1 MSAMRMSLALL
12 VVALVVAGCSPRRE
26 RPATSAATSAAPGV
40 AAAAAATP
48 ASSGLPTVE
57 ITAKEAAYEAPDQ
70 FPAGLLTVVLRNEA
84 SSQRNAQFF
93 RVNDGVSLQQ
103 LADAFQQGPR
113 AALPFTS
120 FTGGADGAAGGTQ
133 VVTQEMA
140 EGLYVMTT
148 LLLGPDGQQFVP
160 QGMVKPFRV
169 VAAANSAAAQPAPP
183 RAEAELT
190 LADFA
195 YIIPPIP
202 PGQHVL
208 KLVNVGQEPHEILVK
223 RLASGKTQADALA
236 FVLDPRGTPPYDDA
250 GGLLVFPG
258 GESTWMTFDLPGGAV
273 RGHLLL
279 PRADER
285 QDARRAWNDQPVRGP
300 VRISTCEV
308 MR

>member
-1 MSAMRMSLALL
+1 M
-12 VVALVVAGCSPRRE
+12 
-26 RPATSAATSAAPGV
+26 
-40 AAAAAATP
+40 
-48 ASSGLPTVE
+48 E
-57 ITAKEAAYEAPDQ
+57 ITAKEAAYQAPDQ

-120 FTGGADGAAGGTQ
+120 FTGGPGTVPPGGTQ

-195 YIIPPIP
+195 YIIPPIR

-258 GESTWMTFDLPGGAV
+258 GESTWMTFDLPAGQYVGICYFREPTSGKTHAELGMISQFAV
-273 RGHLLL
+273 
-279 PRADER
+279 
-285 QDARRAWNDQPVRGP
+285 Q
-300 VRISTCEV
+300 
-308 MR
+308 

>member
-12 VVALVVAGCSPRRE
+12 AVALVVAGCSPRRE

-57 ITAKEAAYEAPDQ
+57 ITAKEASYEAPDQ

-120 FTGGADGAAGGTQ
+120 FTGGPGTVPPGGTQ
-133 VVTQEMA
+133 AVTQEMA

-148 LLLGPDGQQFVP
+148 LLLGPDGQQF
-160 QGMVKPFRV
+160 
-169 VAAANSAAAQPAPP
+169 
-183 RAEAELT
+183 
-190 LADFA
+190 
-195 YIIPPIP
+195 
-202 PGQHVL
+202 
-208 KLVNVGQEPHEILVK
+208 
-223 RLASGKTQADALA
+223 
-236 FVLDPRGTPPYDDA
+236 
-250 GGLLVFPG
+250 
-258 GESTWMTFDLPGGAV
+258 
-273 RGHLLL
+273 
-279 PRADER
+279 
-285 QDARRAWNDQPVRGP
+285 
-300 VRISTCEV
+300 
-308 MR
+308 